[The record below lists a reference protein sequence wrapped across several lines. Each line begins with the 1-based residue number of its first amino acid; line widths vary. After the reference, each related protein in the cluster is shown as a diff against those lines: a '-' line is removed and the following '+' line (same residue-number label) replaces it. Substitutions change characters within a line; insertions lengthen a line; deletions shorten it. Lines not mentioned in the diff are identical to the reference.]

1 MLHLHS
7 TYVFERPSRF
17 RYHLQLKARAELSFL
32 LQHHLSF
39 TQQSCFA
46 SSVQRSTVKSLRRF
60 FHTREAIFFCVT
72 SLRVANHL
80 EALFCNGVSLGRN
93 QQLLTHV
100 RKQTNNRDKK
110 FCITRTFCAPSIAV
124 SYCTSQLGF
133 WCCRAQ
139 ANLNDDCA
147 DSIIIHNRDLLYL
160 APRSQGN
167 CIGALCCLQAAEKK
181 EERLSSIT
189 DIVRPQSLSA
199 IESHLHADHLPI
211 TLEKTMLHL

>member
-46 SSVQRSTVKSLRRF
+46 SSVQGPLLNHFAAFS
-60 FHTREAIFFCVT
+60 HTRSQFLRHELTSRKSSRSSFLQRCFFGKEST
-72 SLRVANHL
+72 TADPR
-80 EALFCNGVSLGRN
+80 EE
-93 QQLLTHV
+93 
-100 RKQTNNRDKK
+100 KQNKNRDKK

-124 SYCTSQLGF
+124 SYCTSQLGL

-147 DSIIIHNRDLLYL
+147 DSIIAHHRNLLYL
-160 APRSQGN
+160 TPRSQGN
-167 CIGALCCLQAAEKK
+167 CIEALCCL
-181 EERLSSIT
+181 
-189 DIVRPQSLSA
+189 
-199 IESHLHADHLPI
+199 
-211 TLEKTMLHL
+211 